1 MNHKSVNKSL
11 IFIITATLIGKV
23 LGMARDVLLA
33 NNYGTG
39 IYATAFVAASR
50 IPLNFFDFALGAIIG
65 SAFIPVF
72 NRLYKEKGK
81 DYSIS
86 FSNDFLSA
94 IILISSL
101 LVLIGLLFTPY
112 IVYLVASGLQGE
124 VFALT
129 VKLTRIMF
137 PMLIFTAIAFTFVG
151 ILQSFGEFNIPAMIS
166 VVSNL
171 VIIIYFIFFNNTF
184 GVYGLAVAMVLGWF
198 FQMLIQIPFLK
209 RYGFKYHFS
218 FKFTHKELRD
228 VAILLGPIVVSTWV
242 QPINILI
249 NTNIASSI
257 GTGNGMVVLEYA
269 NKIFIIVAGVF
280 ILAITNVIF
289 PSFARFVSKKE
300 FDKFSNL
307 LISSFKMVLFFMLP
321 TTVGIIIH
329 SNSLVKVLYE
339 GGQFTY
345 KDTGLVATALI
356 LYSLGIVFYGF
367 REILNRAF
375 YSYGDSKSPMY
386 IAIAGIVVNVIVS
399 LTLKEYIGI
408 FGLPIATSFTT
419 LLMAV
424 SLLINFNY
432 KKHKIISSDI
442 FIYFGKISIITIL
455 MGIIVYNMNMYMSE
469 MDSYILELFQHTK
482 VVIFIRV
489 FVSSLVGGLF
499 YLLVARIIGLKIP
512 RMEIDK

>member
-33 NNYGTG
+33 NNYGTSL
-39 IYATAFVAASR
+39 YATAFIAASR

-86 FSNDFLSA
+86 FSNDFLNA
-94 IILISSL
+94 IILISSVM
-101 LVLIGLLFTPY
+101 VLIGLLFTPY
-112 IVYLVASGLQGE
+112 IVYLVASGLKGE
-124 VFALT
+124 VFILT

-171 VIIIYFIFFNNTF
+171 VIIIYFIFFNNNF
-184 GVYGLAVAMVLGWF
+184 GVYGLAFAMVIGWF
-198 FQMLIQIPFLK
+198 LQMLIQVPFLK
-209 RYGFKYHFS
+209 RYGFKYRFS
-218 FKFTHKELRD
+218 FRFKHRELRD
-228 VAILLGPIVVSTWV
+228 VAILIAPIIVSTWV

-257 GTGNGMVVLEYA
+257 GTGSGMVVLEYA

-280 ILAITNVIF
+280 ILAVTNVIF
-289 PSFARFVSKKE
+289 PSFARFISKKE

-307 LISSFKMVLFFMLP
+307 LIASFKMVLFFMVP
-321 TTVGIIIH
+321 VTVGIILH
-329 SNSLVKVLYE
+329 SNNIVKVLYE
-339 GGQFTY
+339 GGKFTY
-345 KDTGLVATALI
+345 NDTGLVATALV
-356 LYSLGIVFYGF
+356 LYSVGIVFYGF
-367 REILNRAF
+367 REILNRAY

-386 IAIAGIVVNVIVS
+386 VAIAGIIINVVVS
-399 LTLKEYIGI
+399 LLLKEYFGI
-408 FGLPIATSFTT
+408 FGLPIATSFTS
-419 LLMAV
+419 LFMALV
-424 SLLINFNY
+424 LFINFNR

-442 FIYFGKISIITIL
+442 FIYFAKIAIITTL
-455 MGIIVYNMNMYMSE
+455 MGIIVYNMNMYMIGV
-469 MDSYILELFQHTK
+469 DSRLLVYLKYTKLVILL
-482 VVIFIRV
+482 RV
-489 FVSSLVGGLF
+489 AITSLVGGAF
-499 YLLVARIIGLKIP
+499 YLIVARVSGLKIP